1 MEIGQLLLIF
11 LGLITGIA
19 SGVLGIGGGILMVP
33 GLLAWGLPIQQASAT
48 SLVAV
53 FINALS
59 GTVRNWRAGDSQPRG
74 SLGLAIGGI
83 STAQLGAE
91 VATWVPA
98 WALAFSFAALQL
110 LTIYFMG
117 LRRRLAQNLKGQDLE
132 AQDLEAQDLE
142 AQDHLTSKIDS
153 IPPGRAMAILISIGL
168 LAGFLSGLFGI
179 GGGAVMVPLQMLL
192 VGMAIKPAIRNSLG
206 AIMFIALS
214 GLIRHSAAGNV
225 FWLGGV
231 LLGLGGMIG
240 AQLGSRS
247 LPKLPDSLVNV
258 LFRLLLLAMAGYTV
272 ARGIEGLRG

>member
-19 SGVLGIGGGILMVP
+19 SSVLGIGGGILLVP
-33 GLLAWGLPIQQASAT
+33 GLLAWGLTIQHATAT
-48 SLVAV
+48 SLVAI
-53 FINALS
+53 FISALS
-59 GTVRNWRAGDSQPRG
+59 GTVHNWRVGDSQPRG
-74 SLGLAIGGI
+74 CLGLAIGGI
-83 STAQLGAE
+83 STAPLGAGA
-91 VATWVPA
+91 ATWIPA

-117 LRRRLAQNLKGQDLE
+117 LRRRL
-132 AQDLEAQDLE
+132 AQDLE

-179 GGGAVMVPLQMLL
+179 GGGVVMVPLQMLL

-214 GLIRHSAAGNV
+214 GLMGHSTEGNV
-225 FWLGGV
+225 FWLEGL
-231 LLGLGGMIG
+231 LLGLGGLVG

-247 LPKLPDSLVNV
+247 LPNLPDSLVNV
-258 LFRLLLLAMAGYTV
+258 LFRLLLLAVAGYTL
-272 ARGIEGLRG
+272 ARGLESLAG

>member
-83 STAQLGAE
+83 STAQFGAE

-98 WALAFSFAALQL
+98 WGLAFSFAALQL

-117 LRRRLAQNLKGQDLE
+117 LRRRLARDREGQDLE
-132 AQDLEAQDLE
+132 GQDLEG
-142 AQDHLTSKIDS
+142 QDHLTSKIDS
-153 IPPGRAMAILISIGL
+153 IPPRRAMAILISIGL

-214 GLIRHSAAGNV
+214 GLMGHSTEGNV
-225 FWLGGV
+225 FWLEGL
-231 LLGLGGMIG
+231 LLGLGGMVG
-240 AQLGSRS
+240 SQLGSRS

>member
-1 MEIGQLLLIF
+1 MEIGQLLLVF

-33 GLLAWGLPIQQASAT
+33 GLLAWGLPMQQASAT

-59 GTVRNWRAGDSQPRG
+59 GTARNWRTRDSQPQG

-83 STAQLGAE
+83 STAQLGAG
-91 VATWVPA
+91 VAAEVPA
-98 WALAFSFAALQL
+98 WALTFSFAALQL

-117 LRRRLAQNLKGQDLE
+117 LRRRLAQDRRSSEIDLD
-132 AQDLEAQDLE
+132 AL
-142 AQDHLTSKIDS
+142 
-153 IPPGRAMAILISIGL
+153 PRWRAIATLMSIGL

-179 GGGAVMVPLQMLL
+179 GGGAVMVPLQMLF

-214 GLIRHSAAGNV
+214 GLMRHTAEGNV
-225 FWLGGV
+225 FWLGGL
-231 LLGLGGMIG
+231 LLGMGGMVG
-240 AQLGSRS
+240 AQLGSRT

-258 LFRLLLLAMAGYTV
+258 LFRLLLLAIAGYTV
-272 ARGIEGLRG
+272 AQGVESLGR

>member
-11 LGLITGIA
+11 LGLLTGIA

-59 GTVRNWRAGDSQPRG
+59 GTIRNWRSGDSQPQG
-74 SLGLAIGGI
+74 SVGLAIGGI
-83 STAQLGAE
+83 STAQLGTA
-91 VATWVPA
+91 VATEIPA

-117 LRRRLAQNLKGQDLE
+117 LRRRLAQNAPPQDL
-132 AQDLEAQDLE
+132 QTPDLQIPDL
-142 AQDHLTSKIDS
+142 QTPDIDS
-153 IPPGRAMAILISIGL
+153 VPPWRAIAILISIGL

-179 GGGAVMVPLQMLL
+179 GGGAVMVPLQMLF

-214 GLIRHSAAGNV
+214 GLIGHSTEGNV
-225 FWLGGV
+225 FWLEGL
-231 LLGLGGMIG
+231 LLGFGGMMG
-240 AQLGSRS
+240 AQFGSRT
-247 LPKLPDSLVNV
+247 LPKLPDSLVNI
-258 LFRLLLLAMAGYTV
+258 LFRLLLLAIAGYTV
-272 ARGIEGLRG
+272 ARGIESLGG

>member
-98 WALAFSFAALQL
+98 WGLAFSFAALQL

-117 LRRRLAQNLKGQDLE
+117 LRRRLARDLKGQDR
-132 AQDLEAQDLE
+132 QG
-142 AQDHLTSKIDS
+142 QDHLTSKIDS
-153 IPPGRAMAILISIGL
+153 IPPRRAMAILISIGL

-214 GLIRHSAAGNV
+214 GLIRHSAADNV

>member
-1 MEIGQLLLIF
+1 MDIGQLLLVF

-19 SGVLGIGGGILMVP
+19 SGVLGIGGGILLVP

-59 GTVRNWRAGDSQPRG
+59 GTIRNWRTGDSQPQG
-74 SLGLAIGGI
+74 SVGLAIGGI
-83 STAQLGAE
+83 STAQLGASI
-91 VATWVPA
+91 ATQIPA

-117 LRRRLAQNLKGQDLE
+117 LRRRLAQNARTQDIKSDI
-132 AQDLEAQDLE
+132 QTPD
-142 AQDHLTSKIDS
+142 IDS
-153 IPPGRAMAILISIGL
+153 VPRWRAMALLISIGL
-168 LAGFLSGLFGI
+168 LAGLLSGLFGI
-179 GGGAVMVPLQMLL
+179 GGGAVMVPLQMLF

-214 GLIRHSAAGNV
+214 GLMRHSTEGNV
-225 FWLGGV
+225 FWLEGL
-231 LLGLGGMIG
+231 LLGFGGMMG

-247 LPKLPDSLVNV
+247 LPNLPDSLVNI
-258 LFRLLLLAMAGYTV
+258 LFRLLLLAIAGYTL
-272 ARGIEGLRG
+272 ARGIESLGS